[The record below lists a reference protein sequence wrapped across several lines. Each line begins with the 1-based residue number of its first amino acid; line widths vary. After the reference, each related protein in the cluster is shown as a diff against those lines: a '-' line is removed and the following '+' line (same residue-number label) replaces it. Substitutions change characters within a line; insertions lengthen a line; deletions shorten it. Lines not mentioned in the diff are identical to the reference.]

1 MDADRTLSAIY
12 HSEGSQAA
20 YKNEEVDKLVDE
32 ARTETDVAKREE
44 MYHKAIQIAHDE
56 APVAPLVNLED
67 IYGLS
72 ERLQWEPRLDGKMLA
87 YEMSLA
93 E

>member
-1 MDADRTLSAIY
+1 
-12 HSEGSQAA
+12 
-20 YKNEEVDKLVDE
+20 
-32 ARTETDVAKREE
+32 
-44 MYHKAIQIAHDE
+44 
-56 APVAPLVNLED
+56 VAPLVNLED

-72 ERLQWEPRLDGKMLA
+72 ERLEWEPRLDGKMLV

>member
-1 MDADRTLSAIY
+1 MLT
-12 HSEGSQAA
+12 

-44 MYHKAIQIAHDE
+44 MYHKAIQITYDE

-72 ERLQWEPRLDGKMLA
+72 ERLQWEPRLDGKMLV

>member
-1 MDADRTLSAIY
+1 
-12 HSEGSQAA
+12 
-20 YKNEEVDKLVDE
+20 
-32 ARTETDVAKREE
+32 

-56 APVAPLVNLED
+56 AALVPLVNLED